1 MTISRRA
8 AFILAGVLA
17 ACGSPDRGPAAAD
30 SVLVIIPRGT
40 SFEAAVDS
48 LAARGVVRH
57 AGPFRLFA
65 RLRGLPRS
73 LKSGVYAFPRDEE
86 WGRVVAT
93 LARGRGAEV
102 RFTVPEGL
110 MLIEVAELARRQLG
124 VAAES
129 VLAAARQPARFA
141 ELGLATAAPAPAS
154 VEGYLYPSTYVL
166 PVGIDAT
173 DLVRVMTQTFTGHW
187 RPEWQARLDTLGMT
201 RHQIVTLASIVQ
213 SEMRYQPDGPFIS
226 AVYHNRLRRRMPL
239 QADPTVIYGLQQRVT
254 RVLDRHLRVRSP
266 YNTYLHPGLPPG
278 PISQPGAAA
287 LEAALYPAP
296 VPFLYFVARPD
307 GKHVFSVTYA
317 EHQAAI
323 RTIRRGRSAAP
334 ARPSRG
340 R

>member
-1 MTISRRA
+1 MTIAPRA
-8 AFILAGVLA
+8 AAIVAGWVA
-17 ACGSPDRGPAAAD
+17 ACGTPTQGPAAAD
-30 SVLVIIPRGT
+30 SVLVVIPRGA

-57 AGPFRLFA
+57 PGPFRLFA
-65 RLRGLPRS
+65 RLRGLPGS
-73 LKSGVYAFPRDEE
+73 LKSGVYAFPPNEE

-110 MLIEVAELARRQLG
+110 MLVEVAELARRQLG
-124 VAAES
+124 LAPES
-129 VLAAARQPARFA
+129 VLAAARRPERLA
-141 ELGLATAAPAPAS
+141 ELGLATALPAPTS
-154 VEGYLYPSTYVL
+154 VEGYLYPSTYLL

-187 RPEWQARLDTLGMT
+187 SPEWQARLDTLGMT
-201 RHQIVTLASIVQ
+201 RHQVVTLASIIQ
-213 SEMRYQPDGPFIS
+213 SEMRYQPDAPFIS
-226 AVYHNRLRRRMPL
+226 AVYHNRGRRRMPL
-239 QADPTVIYGLQQRVT
+239 QADPTGMYALQQRVS
-254 RVLDRHLRVRSP
+254 RVLERHLQVRSP
-266 YNTYLHPGLPPG
+266 YNTYLHRGLPPG
-278 PISQPGAAA
+278 PISQPGVRA

-323 RTIRRGRSAAP
+323 RVIRRGQSAVPAP
-334 ARPSRG
+334 RPRG